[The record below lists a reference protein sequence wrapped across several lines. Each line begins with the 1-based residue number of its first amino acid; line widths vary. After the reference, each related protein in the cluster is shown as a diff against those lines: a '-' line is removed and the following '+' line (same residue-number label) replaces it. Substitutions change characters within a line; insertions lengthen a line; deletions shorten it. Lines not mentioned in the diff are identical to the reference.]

1 MKVKKAP
8 QNSTTERRAKAG
20 VGRRTTLQRRLDEI
34 FSSVEGDDGGKGKA
48 RLARPKVPRGRDIG
62 FLKRSSLFGKL
73 RDEDLR
79 KILSMGK
86 VVDFPRRSLIF
97 KPGESCHAVLVIQS
111 GVVQI
116 RRPDEDGRMVP
127 AALLGEGDV
136 LGDVGILVGGEH
148 RSEGLAP
155 EGCELLVIDRVCFE
169 RILRA
174 IPGFVMPYIES
185 LAHRALGCAMDLD
198 QAMANRRNL
207 EGSLEFFDLSTL
219 IQSLTSAEDRSGV
232 LVFRSSGKGPAG
244 RILIRNGQ
252 LLSAD
257 FRGLD
262 GEEGIYELFTEDP
275 SQLRF
280 SFEEM
285 SSEEILREVGRQDLS
300 CVPVMTLL
308 MEASRLRDELQR
320 MEEQGKEPL
329 PSLRK
334 VVEDLEWDDPG
345 TLAVARDLWELIG
358 YCNGLDEFC
367 GRLPYCRAK
376 VKIVLQA
383 MVDRHL
389 VM

>member
-8 QNSTTERRAKAG
+8 KEPSTEGRRKAG

-34 FSSVEGDDGGKGKA
+34 FSSVEGEGDRKRA
-48 RLARPKVPRGRDIG
+48 SRLDRLKLPRGRDIG

-73 RDEDLR
+73 GDEDLR

-86 VVDFPRRSLIF
+86 VVDFPRRSLVF
-97 KPGESCHAVLVIQS
+97 KPGEACHAVLVVRS

-116 RRPDEDGRMVP
+116 RRPDGDGRMVP

-169 RILRA
+169 RILRV
-174 IPGFVMPYIES
+174 IPAFVMPYIES
-185 LAHRALGCAMDLD
+185 LAHRALGSAMDLD

-219 IQSLTSAEDRSGV
+219 IQSLTSSEDRSGV
-232 LVFRSSGKGPAG
+232 LAFQNTDKGPSG
-244 RILIRNGQ
+244 RIQIRNGQ

-262 GEEGIYELFTEDP
+262 GEEGIYELFTTD
-275 SQLRF
+275 SSRLRF
-280 SFEEM
+280 SFEEL
-285 SSEEILREVGRQDLS
+285 SSEEVLPEVGRQDLS

-308 MEASRLRDELQR
+308 MEASRLRDELKR

-358 YCNGLDEFC
+358 HCNGLDEFC

-376 VKIVLQA
+376 VKIVLQG